1 MSTWRDKLIL
11 FGSVL
16 DKEGGAT
23 DEGEEVGPVKPTGG
37 DVAKK
42 GAHSAKKGS
51 DEIVRSAF
59 YNDMYSF
66 DLGRKRWYKLDLKK
80 KKMSTRG
87 EEKVKTRRRQG
98 EEEVVEE
105 EEVEEE
111 DNEEEEEEDNDDDDD
126 DIDHQKGPTNG
137 GGKPSMVEDLA
148 LYYYQDGKLVRME
161 DDEEEEGDVIAGAV
175 DGVSSDIAGA
185 VDGVSSDVAGAVDGV
200 SRVTLNCSSGDVGNI
215 KSGKV
220 TAKKNS
226 VESAA
231 AAVTAKELISAATVA
246 RRDAEERER
255 VRLARKEAKKIA
267 DAEAALLQQK
277 PSPLGRIRAGMWCV
291 GNWLYIYGGLREE
304 TIKLPSSKSI
314 VSFGSGA
321 KKPQTASLEK
331 EITLDDMWRIDLR
344 ERLHWEMLLPGTMHT
359 HAWRQE
365 PESDDEDEEEEEE
378 EEEDDEE
385 DDEEGESEEEE
396 GEEEIEESGSGFTE
410 GGGRFARASH
420 SKLSPEALR
429 LRRLRDKLALE
440 DAERTP
446 VHTEELRDFF
456 ARSQEFWIGEW
467 LGSGSMK
474 NGTVL
479 AGKEV
484 RHKAFKLA
492 KGRYEQCWDLIS
504 ELREAEEA
512 LKAVEEAA
520 AAERLEK
527 LWIRQ
532 KIQ

>member
-1 MSTWRDKLIL
+1 
-11 FGSVL
+11 
-16 DKEGGAT
+16 
-23 DEGEEVGPVKPTGG
+23 
-37 DVAKK
+37 
-42 GAHSAKKGS
+42 
-51 DEIVRSAF
+51 
-59 YNDMYSF
+59 
-66 DLGRKRWYKLDLKK
+66 
-80 KKMSTRG
+80 
-87 EEKVKTRRRQG
+87 
-98 EEEVVEE
+98 
-105 EEVEEE
+105 
-111 DNEEEEEEDNDDDDD
+111 
-126 DIDHQKGPTNG
+126 
-137 GGKPSMVEDLA
+137 MVEDLA

-175 DGVSSDIAGA
+175 DGVSSDVAGAVDGVSSDVAGA

-231 AAVTAKELISAATVA
+231 AAVTAVTAKELISAATVA

-267 DAEAALLQQK
+267 EAEAALLQQK

-304 TIKLPSSKSI
+304 TIKLPSSKSL

-378 EEEDDEE
+378 GEDDEE
-385 DDEEGESEEEE
+385 EDEEGEEGEEEEEE

-420 SKLSPEALR
+420 SKLSAEALR

-467 LGSGSMK
+467 LGSGSVK

-504 ELREAEEA
+504 ELREAEEE

-520 AAERLEK
+520 AAERLVTSLCSITQRSRRCCNDRNGRSAATSKE
-527 LWIRQ
+527 RR
-532 KIQ
+532 